1 MDKEN
6 ASSVELPES
15 GDIEIIGIR
24 FRDAGKVYYFYPS
37 GIKFEAGDF
46 AVVETARGIE
56 YGYVSEGNR
65 MTDVSKIV
73 PPLRPAVRK
82 ATEADTAK
90 YEDNKRLE
98 AEAFDICKQKIAEH
112 KLGMKLISAEYTLD
126 NSKLLFYYSA
136 EIRVDFRELVK
147 DLRLRFPHKNRAET
161 DRNPRRSENA
171 RRAWRMRS
179 TSLLL
184 TLPLGLC
191 SGFHQNG
198 EGAESIAQFVENIR
212 RLRSSDVLSEIRTR
226 HIRG

>member
-73 PPLRPAVRK
+73 PPLRPAV
-82 ATEADTAK
+82 
-90 YEDNKRLE
+90 
-98 AEAFDICKQKIAEH
+98 
-112 KLGMKLISAEYTLD
+112 
-126 NSKLLFYYSA
+126 
-136 EIRVDFRELVK
+136 
-147 DLRLRFPHKNRAET
+147 
-161 DRNPRRSENA
+161 
-171 RRAWRMRS
+171 
-179 TSLLL
+179 
-184 TLPLGLC
+184 
-191 SGFHQNG
+191 
-198 EGAESIAQFVENIR
+198 
-212 RLRSSDVLSEIRTR
+212 
-226 HIRG
+226 

>member
-90 YEDNKRLE
+90 YEENKRLE

-147 DLRLRFPHKNRAET
+147 DLASVFRTRIELRQIGIRDEAKMLGGLG
-161 DRNPRRSENA
+161 
-171 RRAWRMRS
+171 RMRS
-179 TSLLL
+179 ASLLL
-184 TLPLGLC
+184 TLPFGLC

-212 RLRSSDVLSEIRTR
+212 RLRSSDVLSEIRAR

>member
-37 GIKFEAGDF
+37 GIKFETGDF

-56 YGYVSEGNR
+56 YGYVSEGNS

-90 YEDNKRLE
+90 YEENKRLE

-112 KLGMKLISAEYTLD
+112 KLGMKLMPEATLISPSEVTISMP
-126 NSKLLFYYSA
+126 SKSSSTKSTPCSL
-136 EIRVDFRELVK
+136 
-147 DLRLRFPHKNRAET
+147 
-161 DRNPRRSENA
+161 
-171 RRAWRMRS
+171 S
-179 TSLLL
+179 TS
-184 TLPLGLC
+184 
-191 SGFHQNG
+191 
-198 EGAESIAQFVENIR
+198 SI
-212 RLRSSDVLSEIRTR
+212 
-226 HIRG
+226 